1 MVAVYT
7 GSDRDFATIAF
18 GIPNLNTVQYL
29 NNQFINLDTSIYR
42 DTSFID
48 RAYNA
53 FNEFGG
59 SDALSKARALL
70 NVTNTLVDPNVIRY
84 LPDIVSVQTAP
95 PLMQRYIMAN
105 PLVREWYHDN
115 RLDGYSETYRDAYPS
130 DIGESHP
137 DYQRVMDGVC
147 MESDDEDIA
156 FTVTMYC
163 DPLSDSNEPD
173 LLLEEKV
180 DILNL
185 WDDLERYLK
194 YGDDDPTNPYGG
206 SL

>member
-1 MVAVYT
+1 
-7 GSDRDFATIAF
+7 
-18 GIPNLNTVQYL
+18 
-29 NNQFINLDTSIYR
+29 
-42 DTSFID
+42 
-48 RAYNA
+48 
-53 FNEFGG
+53 
-59 SDALSKARALL
+59 
-70 NVTNTLVDPNVIRY
+70 
-84 LPDIVSVQTAP
+84 
-95 PLMQRYIMAN
+95 
-105 PLVREWYHDN
+105 
-115 RLDGYSETYRDAYPS
+115 
-130 DIGESHP
+130 
-137 DYQRVMDGVC
+137 